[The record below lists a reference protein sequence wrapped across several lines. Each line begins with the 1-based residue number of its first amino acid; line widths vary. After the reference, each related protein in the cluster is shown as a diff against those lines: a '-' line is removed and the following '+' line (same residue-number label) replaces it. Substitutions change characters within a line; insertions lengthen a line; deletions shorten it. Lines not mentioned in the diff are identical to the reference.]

1 MATRATTIPLRRSR
15 SRTTGWGEQL
25 LPIAGITLTLVLLA
39 SLSIA
44 LGRLPDRF
52 GTSRSV
58 SAFEPLRSVTALPP
72 LRPAPSATWPRSA
85 RPIGGIVFVRCTNL
99 WTANADGSS
108 ARRLLMMPGLASP
121 TVSPDGRSIAFLGTA
136 AEGNQQV
143 WLAAADG
150 SSTRLLGTIGAPGER
165 LPAVS
170 GVTWSPNGEQIA
182 FAMHPPI
189 AARGALGWSLWTLTL
204 ATGAFERVGEGGA
217 TPFWLGKQLLAPAVD
232 GREVAELWG
241 HNWAGKRLSEAGD
254 VVSVG
259 IASGWWARWDED
271 TVLTLRGN
279 DGSLELSWRPDYWRR
294 TKSTTSAPAGYGF
307 DLATPP
313 AVGEGATVAVTL
325 VDADGGRNL
334 GIFDPVS
341 GEWQVM
347 DYAWDAAF
355 SPAPPSTAR
364 SRSSRPSA

>member
-72 LRPAPSATWPRSA
+72 LLPAPSATWPRSA

-136 AEGNQQV
+136 AEGNQ
-143 WLAAADG
+143 
-150 SSTRLLGTIGAPGER
+150 
-165 LPAVS
+165 
-170 GVTWSPNGEQIA
+170 
-182 FAMHPPI
+182 
-189 AARGALGWSLWTLTL
+189 
-204 ATGAFERVGEGGA
+204 
-217 TPFWLGKQLLAPAVD
+217 
-232 GREVAELWG
+232 
-241 HNWAGKRLSEAGD
+241 
-254 VVSVG
+254 
-259 IASGWWARWDED
+259 
-271 TVLTLRGN
+271 
-279 DGSLELSWRPDYWRR
+279 
-294 TKSTTSAPAGYGF
+294 
-307 DLATPP
+307 
-313 AVGEGATVAVTL
+313 
-325 VDADGGRNL
+325 
-334 GIFDPVS
+334 
-341 GEWQVM
+341 
-347 DYAWDAAF
+347 
-355 SPAPPSTAR
+355 
-364 SRSSRPSA
+364 